1 MCFVSWLM
9 LSFLSKEVVWC
20 TLPGLLCVMETP
32 AGMHHVF
39 RLKNVLNDDD
49 VLFVSLYF
57 DRTVLF

>member
-1 MCFVSWLM
+1 M

-49 VLFVSLYF
+49 VLFVSLSF
-57 DRTVLF
+57 DRTVLI